1 MRQIHILHANFDTE
15 TGKFMCLETETNSE
29 MSLTARSQVSEESSV
44 DDGIYDDRQV
54 EEEEPSGNPLTTQ
67 II

>member
-1 MRQIHILHANFDTE
+1 
-15 TGKFMCLETETNSE
+15 MCLDTETNSE
-29 MSLTARSQVSEESSV
+29 MSSTFRSEASGESSV

-54 EEEEPSGNPLTTQ
+54 GEEEPSGNPLSTP